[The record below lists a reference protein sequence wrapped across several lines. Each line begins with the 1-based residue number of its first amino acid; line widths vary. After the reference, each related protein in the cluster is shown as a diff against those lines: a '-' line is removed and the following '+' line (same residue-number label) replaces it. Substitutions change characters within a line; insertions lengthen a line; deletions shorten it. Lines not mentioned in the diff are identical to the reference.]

1 MLCNGKAPLP
11 PVGGGVAFNLTN
23 PPPNGFAE
31 GVALWHISLIRKG
44 P

>member
-1 MLCNGKAPLP
+1 MGKP
-11 PVGGGVAFNLTN
+11 PSHRWEGGVAFNLTN